1 LSKDDNQKENVVDYK
16 NIFKSMDNKFKW
28 KLESSGR
35 YVENVLY
42 SYAIKNDDSPELPLH
57 SFIIDLK
64 DSIIKKIFTN
74 PELEEMANTNIKT
87 DPVVDKVFVDELN
100 RFSEITTIQGFR
112 VALNKL
118 STKCLETSNKD
129 DHFSLDTLHYII
141 NTLIRQYERHPNPFT
156 VDHHEGWYVV
166 NLWGPVVDRM
176 FDDLEH
182 IDVIRGDASS
192 IASSERKNLNRNFT
206 KRKKVGRKIDGLIRN
221 TDGLEYGGMEAGRY
235 YEGEKG
241 TKWLKESNLKLPKL
255 SRDMLVQLDHEKKT
269 VLEELEIVG
278 FVHGG
283 CSLMLIFVD
292 IPKGYICRLTRSI
305 VYEIPT
311 KIKSFYKALEL
322 ISAVWTAKL
331 KVQRTISIVEQPKL
345 KYR

>member
-141 NTLIRQYERHPNPFT
+141 NTL
-156 VDHHEGWYVV
+156 
-166 NLWGPVVDRM
+166 M